1 MRKKW
6 FLLAPLMIALFIFV
20 GGEVVLHLWNWVLPA
35 LLGWREITFW
45 QAVGIL
51 ALCRI
56 LFGNFGGR
64 PMWRSDFRRRMSQRW
79 ENMTPEER
87 EKFRQGMRSGCGN
100 FGARATETKGQA

>member
-1 MRKKW
+1 MDWQNLYGRSDGTD
-6 FLLAPLMIALFIFV
+6 LHRRRRTGRTASLELAAAAALRL
-20 GGEVVLHLWNWVLPA
+20 EA
-35 LLGWREITFW
+35 LTFW

-64 PMWRSDFRRRMSQRW
+64 PMWRSDYRRRMAQRL

-87 EKFRQGMRSGCGN
+87 EKFKRGFGSRCGAGMPPTGD
-100 FGARATETKGQA
+100 AKGSA